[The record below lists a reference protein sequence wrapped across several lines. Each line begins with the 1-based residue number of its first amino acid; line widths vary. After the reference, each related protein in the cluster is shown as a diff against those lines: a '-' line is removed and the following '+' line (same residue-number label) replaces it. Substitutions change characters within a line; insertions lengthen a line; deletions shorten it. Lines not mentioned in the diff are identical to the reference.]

1 MSNHQSPGGRNRME
15 HSAGQTGDK
24 SSYNLLGKEEED
36 QDLAQQYLDQEYLGQ
51 EYQGSLEEYSLY
63 GQE

>member
-1 MSNHQSPGGRNRME
+1 ME